1 MLTSYTSFD
10 FIMLLSKCVNS
21 INRIRTISK
30 LSPYLRYYTA
40 DSSTADTPWD
50 RWEYLT
56 DLEIN
61 KSSMK
66 SKSSDLRSNASDK
79 FQNLSEDDIFRA
91 IEVLSTF
98 CSDTR
103 LQKLESCLAKRT
115 DNVRFIF
122 ETPAN
127 FNNVWAS
134 LRTLDSFGIQYV
146 DIVLKNESNVKSTS
160 HKKTYSSMMPALG
173 TQKWLSLN
181 QYIDV
186 ESSFRFAFV
195 FSPNYNF

>member
-1 MLTSYTSFD
+1 MLFD
-10 FIMLLSKCVNS
+10 KCANS
-21 INRIRTISK
+21 INQIRAFSK
-30 LSPYLRYYTA
+30 LSSYLRYYTA
-40 DSSTADTPWD
+40 ESHSADTPWD

-66 SKSSDLRSNASDK
+66 SKSSDLPSNTNDD
-79 FQNLSEDDIFRA
+79 FQNLSEDDIFRS
-91 IEVLSTF
+91 IEVLSPF

-103 LQKLESCLAKRT
+103 LKKLESCLAKRT

-127 FNNVWAS
+127 FNNIWAS

-146 DIVLKNESNVKSTS
+146 DIVLKNESNVTSTS
-160 HKKTYSSMMPALG
+160 HKKTFSSMMPALG

-181 QYIDV
+181 QYIDT
-186 ESSFRFAFV
+186 ESSFRFVFV
-195 FSPNYNF
+195 PPPQKKKIYI